1 MYFES
6 VAKQFG
12 NFIGTFLD
20 YDEKAMAAGS
30 GVIQNKNV
38 SDAFSAEALSCLQ
51 GLSFAKEMGFNFVMV
66 EGDSR
71 STITKINQEK
81 EDGSRIEAYIK
92 DIKNLTQV
100 FISIKFNY
108 IPRMANNVVHRLA
121 REGLQMNEE
130 TYWVEDIHDSVRS
143 VVEEDRRRIKP
154 G

>member
-1 MYFES
+1 MIECYMDLGGDIRIGGSPSEPHVKLNFD
-6 VAKQFG
+6 ATYKG
-12 NFIGTFLD
+12 NTKRSYSRSPL
-20 YDEKAMAAGS
+20 MPT
-30 GVIQNKNV
+30 
-38 SDAFSAEALSCLQ
+38 
-51 GLSFAKEMGFNFVMV
+51 GLIFCERNGINFVMV

-143 VVEEDRRRIKP
+143 VVEEDRRRINP